1 MKLLNRKTLIS
12 FLNTILKSIGILSL
26 LMLILAFTDL
36 PYFAYHQLSL
46 SKKKLNIP
54 AKAIVIMGAD
64 GMPSPEGLIRAYYG
78 SKAATENPN
87 AKVFI
92 ALPKNQG
99 VDSLLQLQLMASEL
113 ISKNISSQRIVFASK
128 GINTRTQAIEIA
140 QLIDSHEPIL
150 IVSSPEHLY
159 RAIKSFEKV
168 GFEQIGSYPT
178 FENPP
183 EEEELKRKTGEDDE
197 TLKNLALRY
206 NVWSYLQYEIKV
218 LREYTAITYYW
229 LMGWI

>member
-1 MKLLNRKTLIS
+1 MKQINRKSFTA
-12 FLNTILKSIGILSL
+12 FLNTILKSIGIISL
-26 LMLILAFTDL
+26 FMLILAFTDL

-46 SKKKLNIP
+46 SKQKLNTP

-78 SKAATENPN
+78 SKAAAENPK

-99 VDSLLQLQLMASEL
+99 LDSLLQLQLMASEL
-113 ISKNISSQRIVFASK
+113 INKNIGAQRIAFAYQ
-128 GINTRTQAIEIA
+128 GVNTRTQAIEIA
-140 QLIDSHEPIL
+140 QLIDSQTPIL

-159 RAIKSFEKV
+159 RAVKSFEKV
-168 GFEQIGSYPT
+168 GFEQVGSYPT

-183 EEEELKRKTGEDDE
+183 EEKALKRKTGEEDE
-197 TLKNLALRY
+197 ALKNLALRY